1 MLPLMASEVFIA
13 LPLLLGG
20 FSLLS
25 RIFTLAF
32 LDHPI
37 SRLVILQF
45 DLHLLILL
53 ALDLLN

>member
-1 MLPLMASEVFIA
+1 MLSLMASEVFID

-25 RIFTLAF
+25 KIFTLAF
-32 LDHPI
+32 LDDPI
-37 SRLVILQF
+37 GRLVILQF